1 MVSGVMKSIH
11 RHILFIL
18 ALAALLS
25 ACAAYPVVQVAG
37 GAMTGYDAVII
48 ADDYIPRQSVNGG
61 SLCADQDKMLQRRL
75 RERLR
80 LNGINTVSAHVIDSN
95 AYMVG
100 QISDR
105 QRAEHAIQISKSVN
119 GLRTIT
125 VKFFP
130 ITPQGKHQHDM
141 ALLKELSERL
151 AKTERLKRADLRVE
165 VIQGNAILIGRT
177 ADYTQKTEAVA
188 IAHEVGGV
196 REVVDYISVV
206 KTVSSAGRRRVAT
219 K

>member
-1 MVSGVMKSIH
+1 MVIAVMKIPH
-11 RHILFIL
+11 RHILFAL
-18 ALAALLS
+18 ALTALLS
-25 ACAAYPVVQVAG
+25 GCAVYPAVQVAG
-37 GAMTGYDAVII
+37 GAMTGYDAVVI

-61 SLCADQDKMLQRRL
+61 SKCADQDLMLQRRL
-75 RERLR
+75 RERLK

-100 QISDR
+100 QMTDR
-105 QRAEHAIQISKSVN
+105 QRADNAVRVAKSVT

-130 ITPQGKHQHDM
+130 ISPQGRSQLDM
-141 ALLKELSERL
+141 LLLKELSERL
-151 AKTERLKRADLRVE
+151 ARTERLRRADLRVE
-165 VIQGNAILIGRT
+165 VIQGNAILIGR
-177 ADYTQKTEAVA
+177 ADDYTQKTEAVA

-206 KTVSSAGRRRVAT
+206 KEVSSAGGRRVAV

>member
-1 MVSGVMKSIH
+1 MKIPN
-11 RHILFIL
+11 RHILLAL

-25 ACAAYPVVQVAG
+25 GCAVYPAVQVAG
-37 GAMTGYDAVII
+37 GAMTGYDAVVI
-48 ADDYIPRQSVNGG
+48 ANDYIPRQSVNGG
-61 SLCADQDKMLQRRL
+61 SLCANQDRMLQRRL

-80 LNGINTVSAHVIDSN
+80 LGGINTVSAHVIDSN

-100 QISDR
+100 QVTDR
-105 QRAEHAIQISKSVN
+105 HRAEKAVQVARSVT

-130 ITPQGKHQHDM
+130 VTPEGKIQSDLV
-141 ALLKELSERL
+141 LLKELSQRL
-151 AKTERLKRADLRVE
+151 ARTERLKRADLRVE
-165 VIQGNAILIGRT
+165 VIQGNAILIGR
-177 ADYTQKTEAVA
+177 ADDYAQKTEAVA

-196 REVVDYISVV
+196 REVVDYICVV
-206 KTVSSAGRRRVAT
+206 KAVSSAGGRRVAV